1 MQMMYSVFFFSE
13 AFPLAYV
20 YVYRKALNTA
30 IC

>member
-1 MQMMYSVFFFSE
+1 MQMMYSDFFPE

-20 YVYRKALNTA
+20 YVYRKTLNTA